1 MTQLPKD
8 IYSVI
13 ADFIPDIKT
22 WYNYCL
28 SNKLVW
34 SACKF
39 KVKKIQNRFTYE
51 DKRDIGGVF
60 ETGVFE
66 TFVRLKHNDKPHGK
80 YERSIVQYTIP
91 QRVLQ
96 ETGWYSNGKKNG
108 TFIKYHVLSGRKVW
122 ECSFKDDLKHG
133 EEYIYVHMFLSDK
146 PTELTTWYLGKKN
159 GPSVNYAYSE
169 TGEQIVTCYEL
180 WAHGKLLESTKYQVV
195 DPKKKFILEYIQLP
209 DGKHQV
215 YYPGSTNLKSQT
227 SYIAGKK
234 HGSHTEYNIDGT
246 LSLSEMYAEGRLV
259 EHHFGTGKPFNN
271 GENNGWR
278 RFYDE
283 NGKFL
288 HKCRYIRGNYVP
300 KSWSSEP

>member
-1 MTQLPKD
+1 MVQLPKD

-28 SNKLVW
+28 ANKLVW
-34 SACKF
+34 SACKS
-39 KVKKIQNRFTYE
+39 KVKKTQNRFTYTSVHYV
-51 DKRDIGGVF
+51 GGVH
-60 ETGVFE
+60 ETLS
-66 TFVRLKHNDKPHGK
+66 RLKHNHKPHGK
-80 YERSIVQYTIP
+80 YERSIIHPNNDQP
-91 QRVLQ
+91 ALQ

-108 TFIKYHVLSGRKVW
+108 TFTKYDVLSGRKVW

-133 EEYIYVHMFLSDK
+133 EEYIYAHLFSTDK

-159 GPSVNYAYSE
+159 GPSVNYSYVSE
-169 TGEQIVTCYEL
+169 TGEQIVTCYVL

-195 DPKKKFILEYIQLP
+195 DSKKKFILEYIQLP

-215 YYPGSTNLKSQT
+215 YYPGTTNLKSQT
-227 SYIAGKK
+227 SYLAGKK

-246 LSLSEMYAEGRLV
+246 LNLAETYV
-259 EHHFGTGKPFNN
+259 EDRIVARHFGTGKPFDN

-278 RFYDE
+278 RFYDS
-283 NGKFL
+283 NGKFFSKVL
-288 HKCRYIRGNYVP
+288 FKNGYVVRN
-300 KSWSSEP
+300 SWSSNDE